1 MIGGF
6 IKGNKIKID
15 SISLFLMLILTFFI
29 KVILVQW
36 SYNRIF
42 PLLRY
47 NMTGNNVKDF
57 RPLTFVESIVGTLR
71 PKRYEQ
77 SRIEILQH
85 EEYIE
90 VRSSRIGRV
99 LLCHIE
105 IPEYQLIW
113 SNGCPNQEHVNPK
126 TCGEPFWV

>member
-36 SYNRIF
+36 SYNTIF

-47 NMTGNNVKDF
+47 NMTGNTVKDF
-57 RPLTFVESIVGTLR
+57 RPLTFVESIIVV
-71 PKRYEQ
+71 
-77 SRIEILQH
+77 ILFNN
-85 EEYIE
+85 
-90 VRSSRIGRV
+90 
-99 LLCHIE
+99 LF
-105 IPEYQLIW
+105 
-113 SNGCPNQEHVNPK
+113 N
-126 TCGEPFWV
+126 

>member
-1 MIGGF
+1 MFGGF

-36 SYNRIF
+36 SYNTIF

-57 RPLTFVESIVGTLR
+57 RPLTFVESIVVV
-71 PKRYEQ
+71 
-77 SRIEILQH
+77 ILFNN
-85 EEYIE
+85 
-90 VRSSRIGRV
+90 
-99 LLCHIE
+99 LF
-105 IPEYQLIW
+105 
-113 SNGCPNQEHVNPK
+113 N
-126 TCGEPFWV
+126 